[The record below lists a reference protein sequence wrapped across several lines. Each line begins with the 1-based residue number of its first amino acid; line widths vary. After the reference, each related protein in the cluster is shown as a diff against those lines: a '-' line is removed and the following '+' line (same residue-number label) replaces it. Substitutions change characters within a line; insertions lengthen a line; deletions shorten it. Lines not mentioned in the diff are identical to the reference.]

1 MRKLLSFIAL
11 TVASLSLNAQDS
23 VSVLFIGNS
32 YTSANNLPSIINS
45 IAVSKGKEISYDTQ
59 LQGGATLQTH
69 ASNAATY
76 TKIKSKKWDYVV
88 IQAQSQE
95 PSFPD
100 TQVDTQTIPYAIQL
114 ADSVRANNFCTSV
127 LFFMTW
133 GRENGDPQWA
143 PISTYEGMQM
153 RLRNAYVRMKDSVQG
168 SVAPV
173 GMAWWDVRDNAPT
186 IQMYTADGSHPNY
199 AGSYLTACTFYA
211 ALFEDTPIGAT
222 FLGSLDAITA
232 AQLQSSASVATL
244 DSLEQWSIRGPQDQT
259 IADFTSNNF
268 DPDVQFDNSSWCA
281 TSYTWSFGDG
291 GTSTDEN
298 PLYQYTSNGTYT
310 VQLIAES
317 ECNSDTLEQ
326 QITINTASV
335 ITNEESQLS
344 LKHYADGDIVISG
357 MTIPSEVAL
366 YTHSGQLL
374 EMKKSYSVSALFEL
388 SKYGNGV
395 FLIRISSNDGVTD
408 FKVIHP

>member
-1 MRKLLSFIAL
+1 MRFSILSFL
-11 TVASLSLNAQDS
+11 LVLSNLLIAQDS

-32 YTSANNLPSIINS
+32 YTSVNNLPSIIS
-45 IAVSKGKEISYDTQ
+45 DIAVSKGKEISYDTQ

-76 TKIKSKKWDYVV
+76 AKINSKPWDYVI

-100 TQVDTQTIPYAIQL
+100 GQVDTQTIPYAIQL
-114 ADSVRANNFCTSV
+114 ADSVYANNYCSDV
-127 LFFMTW
+127 LFYMTW
-133 GRENGDPQWA
+133 GREDGDPQWG

-173 GMAWWDVRDNAPT
+173 GMAWWDVIDNAPL
-186 IQMYTADGSHPNY
+186 IQLYAADGSHPSY
-199 AGSYLTACTFYA
+199 EGSYLAACTFYA
-211 ALFEDTPIGAT
+211 SLFEDSPVGST

-232 AQLQSSASVATL
+232 GQLQLSAATATL
-244 DSLEQWSIRGPQDQT
+244 DSLDQWNIRGPQGQT
-259 IADFTSNNF
+259 IADFAITNF
-268 DPDVQFDNSSWCA
+268 DPEIQLSNGSWRA
-281 TSYTWSFGDG
+281 TSYSWDFGDG
-291 GTSTDEN
+291 NTSTDTD
-298 PLYQYTSNGTYT
+298 PIHQYISNGTYT
-310 VQLIAES
+310 VQLIAS
-317 ECNSDTLEQ
+317 SVCNSDTLEQ

-335 ITNEESQLS
+335 ITNEESQLL
-344 LKHYADGDIVISG
+344 LKQYADGDVIVSG

-366 YTHSGQLL
+366 YTSNGQLL

-395 FLIRISSNDGVTD
+395 FLIRISSNKGVTD
-408 FKVIHP
+408 FKVVHP